1 MAEQTELNMGVA
13 DQRQSRISM
22 ADSTDNTPTNSNDLS
37 IGTEI
42 TKKGKKWILD
52 ILFDNT
58 LKRFLKTVY

>member
-13 DQRQSRISM
+13 DQSRISM
-22 ADSTDNTPTNSNDLS
+22 ADCTNNTPSNSNDLS

>member
-22 ADSTDNTPTNSNDLS
+22 ADSTDNTPNNSNDLS

-42 TKKGKKWILD
+42 TKKKKR
-52 ILFDNT
+52 NGS
-58 LKRFLKTVY
+58 

>member
-13 DQRQSRISM
+13 DQSRISM

-42 TKKGKKWILD
+42 TKKKKWILD
-52 ILFDNT
+52 LLFGNT
-58 LKRFLKTVY
+58 LKRFLKMVY